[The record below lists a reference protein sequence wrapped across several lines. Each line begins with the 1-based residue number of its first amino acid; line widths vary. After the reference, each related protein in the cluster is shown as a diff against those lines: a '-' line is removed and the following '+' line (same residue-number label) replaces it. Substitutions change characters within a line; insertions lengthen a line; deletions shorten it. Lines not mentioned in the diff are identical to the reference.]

1 MNTVWLDRWTGPGS
15 TNEMPKPKYG
25 EGYLDVSTF
34 HIKSADYFRLKNIS
48 LGYTFNLKNVMKAR
62 VYVAGQNLLT
72 FTPFPGIDPEMS
84 GVGSP
89 TSYPQ
94 ARSYTIGLNLN
105 F

>member
-1 MNTVWLDRWTGPGS
+1 
-15 TNEMPKPKYG
+15 MPKPKYG

-72 FTPFPGIDPEMS
+72 FTPFRELIRKCPELALQLRILKL
-84 GVGSP
+84 VLI
-89 TSYPQ
+89 Q
-94 ARSYTIGLNLN
+94 LV
-105 F
+105 